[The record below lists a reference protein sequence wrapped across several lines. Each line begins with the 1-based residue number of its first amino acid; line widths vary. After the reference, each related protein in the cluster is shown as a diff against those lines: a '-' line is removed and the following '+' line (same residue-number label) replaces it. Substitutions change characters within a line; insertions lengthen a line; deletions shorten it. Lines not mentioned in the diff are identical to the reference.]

1 MNGVICYLLINKIP
15 KLPRLAIES
24 ALQNTD
30 SDIYVGYLNKSDL
43 SDLPIN
49 SRIHFIELKE
59 QALKKNL
66 VPKTSGYVS
75 FDKDFFFQLVQLKWD
90 LFQSVLSESDADFLV
105 YLDLDVVVL
114 RNLVSEF
121 ASAFL
126 SMPRVDILVQDF
138 THTPSVPRLCMGV
151 FALRKNRS
159 AVEFLNSCSAIH
171 TENLSVNLRFGD
183 DDVITKVYR
192 ETGVFD
198 SFFLLPQQS
207 FPVGNLFNLFLPF
220 GALRGLRPEMPFVFH
235 ANFVVGSQKKRLLLY
250 LVKFLCK
257 KENFLDVIREYLVL
271 FGFAFYRIPIRVL
284 KRLKDKFN

>member
-15 KLPRLAIES
+15 KLPSLAIES

-30 SDIYVGYLNKSDL
+30 SDIYVGYLNRSDL
-43 SDLPIN
+43 SDLPKDP
-49 SRIHFIELKE
+49 RVHFIKLNE

-66 VPKTSGYVS
+66 MPKTSGYIS

-90 LFQSVLSESDADFLV
+90 LFQSVLSETEADFLV

-114 RNLVSEF
+114 RDLVSEF
-121 ASAFL
+121 AKTFQTL
-126 SMPRVDILVQDF
+126 PNVNILVQDF
-138 THTPSVPRLCMGV
+138 THAPSVPRLCMGV

-159 AVEFLNSCSAIH
+159 AVEFLNKCSVTH
-171 TENLSVNLRFGD
+171 TENLSVNQRFGD
-183 DDVITKVYR
+183 DDVITQIYK
-192 ETGVFD
+192 ETEFFD
-198 SFFLLPQQS
+198 LFFLLPQQS

-220 GALRGLRPEMPFVFH
+220 GALRGLRPETPFVFH

-257 KENFLDVIREYLVL
+257 KENFLDVTREYITL
-271 FGFAFYRIPIRVL
+271 FGVAFSRVPFRL
-284 KRLKDKFN
+284 FRRLKDKLN